1 MSDSPGKRLAAFRK
15 SLGMSQRA
23 FAASLGTS
31 QARVGSM
38 ETDSAEISRA
48 FLRKISERYRVSA
61 DWLLHGAGEM
71 LLTEMPGFAGRSR
84 RIEPAEPGKPLS
96 GDFRFDGE
104 DFAMIT
110 RMDLSVSAGSG
121 LIPIDGGQSEALA
134 FSRSWLMRNHISADL
149 SVLVRVQGDSMA
161 PGIPDGALALVHCG
175 ERQIEGPGVYAFNRG
190 EASYVKRITPVS
202 RKPLVWVIASD
213 NPAYPPETVSGSDLN
228 EIRPVGRVRCVMV
241 TL

>member
-1 MSDSPGKRLAAFRK
+1 
-15 SLGMSQRA
+15 
-23 FAASLGTS
+23 
-31 QARVGSM
+31 
-38 ETDSAEISRA
+38 
-48 FLRKISERYRVSA
+48 
-61 DWLLHGAGEM
+61 M
-71 LLTEMPGFAGRSR
+71 LLAEMPGFARRTG
-84 RIEPAEPGKPLS
+84 RIEPAELGRPLA

-202 RKPLVWVIASD
+202 RKPLVWVISSD
-213 NPAYPPETVSGSDLN
+213 NPAFPPETVSGTALN
-228 EIRPVGRVRCVMV
+228 EIRPVGRVRCVMIA
-241 TL
+241 L

>member
-1 MSDSPGKRLAAFRK
+1 
-15 SLGMSQRA
+15 
-23 FAASLGTS
+23 
-31 QARVGSM
+31 
-38 ETDSAEISRA
+38 
-48 FLRKISERYRVSA
+48 
-61 DWLLHGAGEM
+61 
-71 LLTEMPGFAGRSR
+71 MPGFAGRTG
-84 RIEPAEPGKPLS
+84 RIEPSEFAKPLA

-110 RMDLSVSAGSG
+110 RMDLNVSAGSG

-161 PGIPDGALALVHCG
+161 PGIPNGALALVHCA

-190 EASYVKRITPVS
+190 EASYIKRITPVS
-202 RKPLVWVIASD
+202 RKPLAWVISSD
-213 NPAYPPETVSGSDLN
+213 NPAYPSETVSGSTLN

-241 TL
+241 AL